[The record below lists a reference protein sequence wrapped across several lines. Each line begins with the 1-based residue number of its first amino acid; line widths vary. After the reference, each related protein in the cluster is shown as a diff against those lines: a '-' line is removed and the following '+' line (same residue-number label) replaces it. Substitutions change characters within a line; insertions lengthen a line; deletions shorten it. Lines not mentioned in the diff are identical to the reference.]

1 MAGGLLDQPFGR
13 MRRMIIAKNVWD
25 ALKAYSETPLS
36 MADYIQHNPELWS
49 IKDMVDKVIRD
60 ES

>member
-1 MAGGLLDQPFGR
+1 
-13 MRRMIIAKNVWD
+13 MIIAKNVWD